1 MRLLPSAA
9 QIPRTD
15 CSRAFL
21 IAILPLCCFAFG
33 SAKSEGIAYAEEG
46 RELLKD
52 SAGGPV
58 CGGHD
63 LPPGKRSKVVPEIAP
78 QDNVLVEPKLD
89 PATQADHG
97 FPFIDRDEAR
107 DVRQRLG
114 GRVEP

>member
-1 MRLLPSAA
+1 M
-9 QIPRTD
+9 
-15 CSRAFL
+15 
-21 IAILPLCCFAFG
+21 
-33 SAKSEGIAYAEEG
+33 AKSKGIAHAEER

-63 LPPGKRSKVVPEIAP
+63 LAPGKRSKVVPEIAP

-97 FPFIDRDEAR
+97 FPFIDRDEAC
-107 DVRQRLG
+107 DVRYRLG
-114 GRVEP
+114 EGRGAGDHVTLHASARDEERADAVLAL